1 MTGTATPGSTQT
13 RLVWTFFWVVAIGQT
28 AFILAAT
35 VSSLAGG
42 ELASTRWSGLP
53 SAFGTAGL
61 AAGAMVFTWVATR
74 FGRTASFTAGYITA
88 AAGAAIAGYS
98 ITQRSFALLLLG
110 MVILGL
116 GQSTSHLARYAAA
129 DLRPSKRRATTIGM
143 LVWAGTIGAVLGPR
157 ALNPAGNLAVSLGF
171 EDLVGPYLTSAV
183 LFGIGA
189 VVFAVLLRPDPAKL
203 AIDDE
208 IETSTRTNEPAR
220 DRSTLLA
227 TNQTRLAL
235 VSMGLG
241 QGVMVL
247 VMTQTPLHLRRIGEG
262 LDVIGNVMTAH
273 TLGMFA
279 VAPLT
284 GYLVKRLGTRAM
296 IAVGAAVLIGACG
309 LSFVGADPARTV
321 LLLPGLLL
329 LGIGWNF
336 TFVAGS
342 THLMNDL
349 AFLERTN
356 IQGIGDTLTWI
367 VGGSASIASG
377 IVVSG
382 SSYASLS
389 LIGVLLALIP
399 IAAVVLWRERV
410 TVAV

>member
-1 MTGTATPGSTQT
+1 MTRTATAESTQT

-61 AAGAMVFTWVATR
+61 AAGAMVFTWVAAR
-74 FGRTASFTAGYITA
+74 FGRTASFTAGYLTA
-88 AAGAAIAGYS
+88 ASGAAIAGYS
-98 ITQRSFALLLLG
+98 ITQRSFPLLLLG

-157 ALNPAGNLAVSLGF
+157 ALNPAGKLAVSLGF
-171 EDLVGPYLTSAV
+171 EDLVGPYLSGAV
-183 LFGIGA
+183 LFGTGA
-189 VVFAVLLRPDPAKL
+189 LVFATLLRPDPAKL

-208 IETSTRTNEPAR
+208 IDSLIRTDEPVR
-220 DRSTLLA
+220 DRPALLG
-227 TNQTRLAL
+227 TVQTRLAL

-279 VAPLT
+279 IAPLT
-284 GYLVKRLGTRAM
+284 GYLVKRLGTRA
-296 IAVGAAVLIGACG
+296 IISLGSAVLIGACA
-309 LSFVGADPARTV
+309 LSFVGAAPARTV

-349 AFLERTN
+349 TFQERTS

-377 IVVSG
+377 FVVSG
-382 SSYASLS
+382 TSYSSLS
-389 LIGVLLALIP
+389 LIGALLALVP
-399 IAAVVLWRERV
+399 IAALVLWREHV
-410 TVAV
+410 

>member
-1 MTGTATPGSTQT
+1 
-13 RLVWTFFWVVAIGQT
+13 
-28 AFILAAT
+28 
-35 VSSLAGG
+35 
-42 ELASTRWSGLP
+42 
-53 SAFGTAGL
+53 
-61 AAGAMVFTWVATR
+61 MVFTWVAAR
-74 FGRTASFTAGYITA
+74 FGRTASFTAGYLTA
-88 AAGAAIAGYS
+88 ASGAAIAGYS
-98 ITQRSFALLLLG
+98 ITQRSFPLLLLG

-157 ALNPAGNLAVSLGF
+157 ALNPAGKLAVSLGF
-171 EDLVGPYLTSAV
+171 EDLVGPYLSGAV
-183 LFGIGA
+183 LFGTGA
-189 VVFAVLLRPDPAKL
+189 LVFATLLRPDPAKL

-208 IETSTRTNEPAR
+208 IDSLIRTDEPVR
-220 DRSTLLA
+220 DRPALLG
-227 TNQTRLAL
+227 TVQTRLAL

-279 VAPLT
+279 IAPLT
-284 GYLVKRLGTRAM
+284 GYLVKRLGTRA
-296 IAVGAAVLIGACG
+296 IISLGSAVLIGACA
-309 LSFVGADPARTV
+309 LSFVGAAPARTV

-349 AFLERTN
+349 TFQERTS

-377 IVVSG
+377 FVVSG
-382 SSYASLS
+382 TSYSSLS
-389 LIGVLLALIP
+389 LIGALLALVP
-399 IAAVVLWRERV
+399 IAALVLWREHV